1 MQSSSSEEDEQPED
15 AGAARGS
22 ARGAARGDT
31 ASPQITTR
39 PHRGRSKLWKHF
51 IEKNK
56 KLKCKL
62 CASKFGMKTASTNL
76 SRHLSVAHD
85 IKITKSGTHYSK
97 LLNMRSKIQG
107 DTLGCRLLT
116 SKLKFWFSIQS
127 GAAYHSQ
134 GFGDKNLGSS
144 PGLLGQ

>member
-1 MQSSSSEEDEQPED
+1 MQSSSSSEEDMQPED
-15 AGAARGS
+15 AGATRGENRD
-22 ARGAARGDT
+22 AGAARGDNRDT
-31 ASPQITTR
+31 ALPQITTR

-127 GAAYHSQ
+127 RAAYHLQ
-134 GFGDKNLGSS
+134 GF
-144 PGLLGQ
+144 